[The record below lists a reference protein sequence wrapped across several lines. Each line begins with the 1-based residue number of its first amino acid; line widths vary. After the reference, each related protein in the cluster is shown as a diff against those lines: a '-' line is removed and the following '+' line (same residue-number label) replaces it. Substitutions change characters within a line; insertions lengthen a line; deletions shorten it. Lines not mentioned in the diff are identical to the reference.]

1 MQALFR
7 VGWAFHR
14 VTRTSVSARRYGD
27 VMLTV
32 GVDLAAEPTGTAV
45 ACLDWSATQA
55 SLSLLVIP
63 ADDDAV
69 VEAIVRADKAG
80 IDCPLGWPDEFV
92 SFLLAHQAGTVVAP
106 EDIAGGDWRRRLVYR
121 QTDEAVRAA
130 TGLVPLSVATNLL
143 GLTAIRCASLLARL
157 ATNGQAVDRRGEGT
171 VVEVY
176 PAASLKQ
183 WGLGHRGYKGRT
195 NASKLNQI
203 VTALLAAAPWL
214 ELNDHDATC
223 RRSDH
228 ALDAV
233 IAALTAR
240 AASMGLT
247 ARADLEQSE
256 AARNEGWIA
265 LPNSPLHNLMP

>member
-1 MQALFR
+1 
-7 VGWAFHR
+7 
-14 VTRTSVSARRYGD
+14 
-27 VMLTV
+27 MLTV

-45 ACLDWSATQA
+45 ACLDWSMTGA
-55 SLSLLVIP
+55 SLSLLLGP

-69 VEAIVRADKAG
+69 VAEIMRADKAG

-106 EDIAGGDWRRRLVYR
+106 EDIAGRDWRRRLVYR
-121 QTDEAVRAA
+121 HTDEAVRDA

-157 ATNGQAVDRRGEGT
+157 AKNGQAVDRRGEGI

-176 PAASLKQ
+176 PAASLKK
-183 WGLGHRGYKGRT
+183 WGFEHRGYKGRD
-195 NASKLNQI
+195 NASKLEQI
-203 VTALLAAAPWL
+203 VNALQAAAPWL
-214 ELNDHDATC
+214 DLNDHVGTC
-223 RRSDH
+223 KGSDH

-240 AASMGLT
+240 AASLGLT
-247 ARADLEQSE
+247 ARPDVRQSE

-265 LPNSPLHNLMP
+265 LPTFPLHNLKP